1 MAMTLTDAPSHAD
14 ATDANALVAR
24 FLAGRDEAAFRD
36 LYRAATPRLWAFAL
50 RLSGGRA
57 GEAEE
62 LVQECWTRAV
72 ERLARF
78 RGESAFASWLGGILV
93 NCWRESR
100 RELRWLADDDVE
112 RADEREAPAD
122 VDGDPVSRLDLES
135 ALVRLPDGSRA
146 VLLLHDL
153 EGLTHDEI
161 GERLG
166 IAAGTSKSRL
176 FAARRALQSHY
187 RRHSGGSR

>member
-1 MAMTLTDAPSHAD
+1 MAMTLTDAPRHAGAAD
-14 ATDANALVAR
+14 ADALVAR
-24 FLAGRDEAAFRD
+24 FLAARDEATFVD

-100 RELRWLADDDVE
+100 RELRWLADDDDGEQAAE
-112 RADEREAPAD
+112 RAAPDA
-122 VDGDPVSRLDLES
+122 GDPVSRLDLES
-135 ALVRLPDGSRA
+135 ALARLPDGSRA

-161 GERLG
+161 GARLG
-166 IAAGTSKSRL
+166 IAEGTSKSRL
-176 FAARRALQSHY
+176 FAARRALRSHY
-187 RRHSGGSR
+187 RIETGGSR

>member
-1 MAMTLTDAPSHAD
+1 MEPARTVIQPEPGRL
-14 ATDANALVAR
+14 LVAR
-24 FLAGRDEAAFRD
+24 FLAAREEAAFLA

-62 LVQECWTRAV
+62 LVQECWVRAV
-72 ERLARF
+72 ERLERY
-78 RGESAFASWLGGILV
+78 RGEAALGSWLGGILV

-100 RELRWLADDDVE
+100 RELRWIGEDDADGAAHAE
-112 RADEREAPAD
+112 PSP
-122 VDGDPVSRLDLES
+122 GDPVSRLDLES
-135 ALVRLPDGSRA
+135 ALAVLPDGSRA

-153 EGLTHDEI
+153 EGLTHAEI

-176 FAARRALQSHY
+176 FAARRALQ
-187 RRHSGGSR
+187 RRLTPPTGGAR